1 MKFLNTLLISSIFL
15 LFAACGESGPSEAD
29 LAAEAEAERI
39 EALNED
45 ISTSVEK
52 VESTAD
58 ELVDA
63 LDSLD
68 LLFPEEN

>member
-1 MKFLNTLLISSIFL
+1 MKFLTTLLTASIFL
-15 LFAACGESGPSEAD
+15 LFTACGESGPSEAD

-52 VESTAD
+52 IESTAD